1 MNEGNVLNNNIS
13 VNVTHLSDYSNHNLN
28 LNANNYNINKSEDIS
43 NDTFDEFEIE
53 KEVLLRK
60 LPKNI

>member
-28 LNANNYNINKSEDIS
+28 LNENNYNINKSENIS

-53 KEVLLRK
+53 KRGVIMK
-60 LPKNI
+60 IT

>member
-28 LNANNYNINKSEDIS
+28 LNVNNYNINKSENIS

-53 KEVLLRK
+53 KRGVIMK
-60 LPKNI
+60 IT